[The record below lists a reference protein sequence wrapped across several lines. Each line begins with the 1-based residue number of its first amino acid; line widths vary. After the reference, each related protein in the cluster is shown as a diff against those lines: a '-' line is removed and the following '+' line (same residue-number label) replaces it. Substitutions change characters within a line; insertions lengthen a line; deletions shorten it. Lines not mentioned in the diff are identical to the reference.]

1 MTEIDTLKS
10 KAAKQT
16 TEIARLT
23 QKLERVTAETIRR
36 RRLLLSALNDEPGWR
51 DDAILELGVLK

>member
-23 QKLERVTAETIRR
+23 QKLERTTAETIRR
-36 RRLLLSALNDEPGWR
+36 RRLLLSALNEEPGWR
-51 DDAILELGVLK
+51 DAAILELGVLK

>member
-1 MTEIDTLKS
+1 MTEVDALKS

-16 TEIARLT
+16 AEIARLT
-23 QKLERVTAETIRR
+23 QKLERTTAETIRR

>member
-10 KAAKQT
+10 KAAKQP

-23 QKLERVTAETIRR
+23 QKLERTTAETIRR

-51 DDAILELGVLK
+51 DAEILELGVLK

>member
-1 MTEIDTLKS
+1 MTEIDALKS

-36 RRLLLSALNDEPGWR
+36 RRLLLHAVQDTPGWKQ
-51 DDAILELGVLK
+51 DAMLELGVLK

>member
-23 QKLERVTAETIRR
+23 QKLERTTAETIRR

>member
-23 QKLERVTAETIRR
+23 QKLERTTAETIR

-51 DDAILELGVLK
+51 DAAILELGVLK

>member
-1 MTEIDTLKS
+1 MTEIDILKS

-23 QKLERVTAETIRR
+23 QKLERVTAETVR

>member
-23 QKLERVTAETIRR
+23 QKLERTTAETISR

-51 DDAILELGVLK
+51 DAAILELGVLR

>member
-51 DDAILELGVLK
+51 DDAILELGVLR

>member
-1 MTEIDTLKS
+1 MTEIDILKS

-23 QKLERVTAETIRR
+23 QKMERVTAETIRR

-51 DDAILELGVLK
+51 DAAILELGVLK

>member
-23 QKLERVTAETIRR
+23 QKLERTTAETIR

>member
-1 MTEIDTLKS
+1 MTEIDILKS

-23 QKLERVTAETIRR
+23 QKMERVTAETIR

-51 DDAILELGVLK
+51 DAAILELGVLR

>member
-51 DDAILELGVLK
+51 DDAILALGVLT

>member
-1 MTEIDTLKS
+1 MTEIDTIKS

-23 QKLERVTAETIRR
+23 QELERTTAETIRR

-51 DDAILELGVLK
+51 DAAILELGVLR

>member
-23 QKLERVTAETIRR
+23 QKLERTTAETI

-51 DDAILELGVLK
+51 DAAILELGVLK

>member
-23 QKLERVTAETIRR
+23 QKLERTTAETIRP

-51 DDAILELGVLK
+51 DDAILELGVLR

>member
-10 KAAKQT
+10 KSAKQT

-23 QKLERVTAETIRR
+23 QKLERTTAETIR

-51 DDAILELGVLK
+51 DAAILELGVLK

>member
-1 MTEIDTLKS
+1 MTEIDALKS

-23 QKLERVTAETIRR
+23 QKLERTTAETIR

-51 DDAILELGVLK
+51 DAAILELGVLK

>member
-1 MTEIDTLKS
+1 MTEIDILKS

-16 TEIARLT
+16 TKIARLT

-51 DDAILELGVLK
+51 DAAILELGVLR

>member
-23 QKLERVTAETIRR
+23 QKLERTTAETIR

-51 DDAILELGVLK
+51 DAAILELGVLR

>member
-23 QKLERVTAETIRR
+23 QKLERTTAETIRR

-51 DDAILELGVLK
+51 DDAILELGVLR

>member
-23 QKLERVTAETIRR
+23 QKLERTTAETIRR

-51 DDAILELGVLK
+51 DAAILELGVLR

>member
-23 QKLERVTAETIRR
+23 QKLERTTAETIRR

-51 DDAILELGVLK
+51 DAAILELGVLK

>member
-1 MTEIDTLKS
+1 MTEIDTIKS

-23 QKLERVTAETIRR
+23 QELERTTAETIRR

-51 DDAILELGVLK
+51 DAAILELGVLK

>member
-16 TEIARLT
+16 TEIARPT
-23 QKLERVTAETIRR
+23 QKLERTTAETIRR

-51 DDAILELGVLK
+51 DAAILELGVLK